1 MKIKAETRIEINV
14 RDREMYVNYGTYET
28 ESEYHGLEDYLRINL
43 NLCLS
48 QDLGTGCL
56 KLAELY
62 LLCKIF
68 VCPNF

>member
-43 NLCLS
+43 NLS
-48 QDLGTGCL
+48 IYVMHTMKQNR
-56 KLAELY
+56 
-62 LLCKIF
+62 INF
-68 VCPNF
+68 VTYRFRSFC